1 MLKSSLILLTVS
13 SLALATGCSEDDKGN
28 DGGDNGGN
36 NRPSKPL
43 PNDCLSTLNV
53 DIRWGDDPDAFKYQI
68 DVGYQKGGAAETYIL
83 DTPKSNFE
91 IEMDRGAHYFYR
103 LTRVTGNNRTE
114 YRDLDLMIPTCD
126 DRKDYKEA
134 HPEYNEPPVLTTQW

>member
-1 MLKSSLILLTVS
+1 MLKSSLILLAVS
-13 SLALATGCSEDDKGN
+13 SLAFATGCSDDDKG
-28 DGGDNGGN
+28 DDGGN
-36 NRPSKPL
+36 NNNNIPSKPL
-43 PNDCLSTLNV
+43 PDNCLSTINV
-53 DIRWGDDPDAFKYQI
+53 DIRWGEDPKAFKYQI

-114 YRDLDLMIPTCD
+114 YRDLDIEIPTCA
-126 DRKDYKEA
+126 DRAEFKEA
-134 HPEYNEPPVLTTQW
+134 HPEYNEPPVLTTEW